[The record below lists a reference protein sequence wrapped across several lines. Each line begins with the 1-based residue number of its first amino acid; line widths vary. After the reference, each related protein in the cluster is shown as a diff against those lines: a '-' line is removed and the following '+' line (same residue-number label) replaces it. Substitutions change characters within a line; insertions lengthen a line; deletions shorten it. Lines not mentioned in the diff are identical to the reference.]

1 MMHHVHRII
10 RQISRGNLFGK
21 FSPVSGRNA
30 IFATGAL
37 VIILYN
43 GFSLFATRHLKYE
56 REQLID
62 AYVKNVDNQLLAD
75 IDSNVVPDAFFQMI
89 RGLDL
94 PVIITDT
101 NWNPLLWDN
110 IFQMEN
116 FSAKNGKLTE
126 RAERKYNAIGKKVLL
141 LRKQNKPYPL
151 YTQDGSLKVGYLLI
165 GNNLLL
171 KVLSFLPFIE
181 ILILLAFFT
190 ITFLVFQN
198 VRSTEKSNLWVGLAK
213 ETAHQLGTPISSLMG
228 WTEYMRTIHE
238 ADPPIE
244 PSEFMSQIKKI
255 CDDMENDLT
264 RLRKITARFSQIGS
278 IPALTEL
285 KVNEIISDVA
295 EYYRIRLPLL
305 RKHINIR
312 FELGDVPDINVNR
325 DLLEWVFENVMKN
338 AIDAIVLDNGLIEIK
353 TEFIESEKVVR
364 VLHRDNGKGMSRDVQ
379 HQIFSP
385 GFTTKKRGWGLGL
398 TLSKRIVEDYHNGR
412 IYVSWTQKD
421 RGTVFCIDLPV
432 TS

>member
-1 MMHHVHRII
+1 MHHVHRII

>member
-1 MMHHVHRII
+1 MHHVRRVL
-10 RQISRGNLFGK
+10 RQISRGKLFRK
-21 FSPVSGRNA
+21 ISVVSGRNA

-56 REQLID
+56 RQQLVD
-62 AYVKNVDNQLLAD
+62 TYVKNVDNQLLAD

-94 PVIITDT
+94 PMIITDT
-101 NWNPLLWDN
+101 SWRPLLWDN
-110 IFQMEN
+110 IFQIEN
-116 FSAKNGKLTE
+116 FSPKKGKLTDK
-126 RAERKYNAIGKKVLL
+126 AEKKYIAIEKKVLL
-141 LRKQNKPYPL
+141 FRKQNKPYPL
-151 YTQDGSLKVGYLLI
+151 YTQDGSYKVGYLLI

-171 KVLSFLPFIE
+171 NVLSFLPYIE
-181 ILILLAFFT
+181 IVILLTFFT

-244 PSEFMSQIKKI
+244 PSEFVSQIKKI

-278 IPALTEL
+278 IPALTGL
-285 KVNEIISDVA
+285 RVNEIISDVT
-295 EYYRIRLPLL
+295 EYYKVRLPLL
-305 RKHINIR
+305 KKHIDIR
-312 FELGDVPDINVNR
+312 FELGEIPEINVNR

-338 AIDAIVLDNGLIEIK
+338 AIDAIVQDNGLIEIK
-353 TEFIESEKVVR
+353 TEFIESENIVR